1 MNDKSNNN
9 LHIESQEI
17 SSNFIES
24 FFVGGL
30 SFLALCFCL
39 YNILARHIAP
49 DYILDFVEEVQVYMM
64 IWAVFLSLGTLTL
77 SDKHIKS
84 EFFINMFSSKIKT
97 VVSWFSDILG
107 ILFSIIIVY
116 YGYEVTYQAYNYGD
130 VSLSVLRT
138 PLWIYFASLPVGGI
152 VILVSYTIRLK
163 RKLTMMNND

>member
-1 MNDKSNNN
+1 
-9 LHIESQEI
+9 
-17 SSNFIES
+17 
-24 FFVGGL
+24 
-30 SFLALCFCL
+30 
-39 YNILARHIAP
+39 
-49 DYILDFVEEVQVYMM
+49 M